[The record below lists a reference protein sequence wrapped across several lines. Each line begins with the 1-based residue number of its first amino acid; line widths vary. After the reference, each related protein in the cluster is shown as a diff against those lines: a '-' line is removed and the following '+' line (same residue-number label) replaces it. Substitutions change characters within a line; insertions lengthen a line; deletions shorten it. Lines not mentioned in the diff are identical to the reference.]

1 MAKVKAKRTKKYNPN
16 KLQQLHAAQIG
27 PLYEFEMQFVIE
39 DVNHEIDAY
48 RTMNNLDEDA
58 YCPEWVTVQAYKEQ
72 DLIIA
77 LKMSQLKTPEYW
89 ECAIASHFLN
99 HETNDVHTIHFYV
112 ELPEMPHIELM
123 NGSKVTLNRGSGIKT
138 RWKGLQTE
146 LMDFWKKEGVPE
158 GYKLMQSDV
167 HLKAQAKFLNYEM
180 YKQHHTLLL
189 HRSQGNLIRVLKCW
203 GAIEEEVNRAL
214 SRIKVA

>member
-1 MAKVKAKRTKKYNPN
+1 MAKVKNKRDKKYNPN
-16 KLQQLHAAQIG
+16 KLQQLHASQIG
-27 PLYEFEMQFVIE
+27 KLYEFEMQFVIE
-39 DVNHEIDAY
+39 DVNQEIEAF
-48 RTMNNLDEDA
+48 RTLNSLDEDA

-112 ELPEMPHIELM
+112 ELTEMPHIELM

-146 LMDFWKKEGVPE
+146 LMDFWKQEGVPE
-158 GYKLMQSDV
+158 GYELMRSDV
-167 HLKAQAKFLNYEM
+167 YLRAQAKFLNYEK
-180 YKQHHTLLL
+180 YKEHHTLLRY
-189 HRSQGNLIRVLKCW
+189 RSQGNLIQALKTW
-203 GAIEEEVNRAL
+203 GVVENEVKRAL
-214 SRIKVA
+214 SCMKVA